1 MTANTPEPEA
11 SSSSAPAQ
19 PTPTAK
25 PVTNADTTGQQ
36 PVLAAP
42 TGPTTATAP
51 TAAGPT
57 TASGPTTAAGPTAAP
72 GKDLVK
78 VAPAKAAPPPRKPP
92 AGPRRSSAG
101 AAATVTAVASLLIAV
116 GAIAIAVYA
125 LDVAREAKSQAAI
138 AASGNRP
145 PAAAPTPAPS
155 ATVAPTPTPGP
166 TTPAFTAE
174 LSGAVLRIP
183 PAESLCASVY
193 VDVDTLRIGDYTG
206 HEFYVSRC
214 QGQHVIRIDRK
225 DGAVPTSP
233 SPTPEMCASQLNG
246 AASAPEIVL
255 DVRAGLTFCLL
266 TSKSDAQQQG
276 MPQRLAIVEVRAV
289 GSDQSLATVI
299 STYRVPA

>member
-11 SSSSAPAQ
+11 SSSSVPAQ
-19 PTPTAK
+19 PSAK
-25 PVTNADTTGQQ
+25 PVANGDPTGQQ
-36 PVLAAP
+36 PAVPASA
-42 TGPTTATAP
+42 GPTTASTSTGAAP
-51 TAAGPT
+51 TAAAGPT
-57 TASGPTTAAGPTAAP
+57 TAPS
-72 GKDLVK
+72 KELVK
-78 VAPAKAAPPPRKPP
+78 VAPPKAAPPPRKPP
-92 AGPRRSSAG
+92 AGPRRSSTG
-101 AAATVTAVASLLIAV
+101 AAAAVTAVASLLIAA

-138 AASGNRP
+138 AASGNQP
-145 PAAAPTPAPS
+145 PAAAPTAAPS
-155 ATVAPTPTPGP
+155 PTVAPTPTP
-166 TTPAFTAE
+166 TTPAFAAE

-193 VDVDTLRIGDYTG
+193 VDVDTLRIGEYTG

-255 DVRAGLTFCLL
+255 DVRAGLTFCVL

-289 GSDQSLATVI
+289 GSDQSLATVV
-299 STYRVPA
+299 STYRVP

>member
-1 MTANTPEPEA
+1 VPA
-11 SSSSAPAQ
+11 S
-19 PTPTAK
+19 
-25 PVTNADTTGQQ
+25 
-36 PVLAAP
+36 
-42 TGPTTATAP
+42 
-51 TAAGPT
+51 AGPT
-57 TASGPTTAAGPTAAP
+57 TASTSTAAPTTAPAPAAAP

-78 VAPAKAAPPPRKPP
+78 VAPPTAAPPPRRPP
-92 AGPRRSSAG
+92 VGPRRSSAG
-101 AAATVTAVASLLIAV
+101 AAAAVTAVAALLIAA

-125 LDVAREAKSQAAI
+125 LDVAREAKSQAAG
-138 AASGNRP
+138 AVSGNRP

-155 ATVAPTPTPGP
+155 PSAAPTATPGP
-166 TTPAFTAE
+166 TTPAFAAE

-183 PAESLCASVY
+183 PAESQCATVY
-193 VDVDTLRIGDYTG
+193 VGEYTG

-255 DVRAGLTFCLL
+255 DVRAGLTFCVL

-299 STYRVPA
+299 STYRVP